1 MNNVETRIAAHPI
14 TRSLSDEAFKVIITG
29 AREELFEPGQVIFRP
44 QEPANSIYLIEE
56 GKVAIEAHNTGG
68 ADRPLQ
74 IIGPGSVLGWSWLF
88 APFTWHF
95 QARTLERTRAI
106 RLDGAHVLARC
117 EADHQVGYEIMKRVS
132 QVLIERLHAAMT
144 QSKP

>member
-1 MNNVETRIAAHPI
+1 MNNIETRIAAHPI

-29 AREELFEPGQVIFRP
+29 AREELFEPGQVIFRAR
-44 QEPANSIYLIEE
+44 EPANSIYLIEQ
-56 GKVAIEAHNTGG
+56 GKVAIEAHDPGA
-68 ADRPLQ
+68 ADRPVQ
-74 IIGPGSVLGWSWLF
+74 TVGAGDVLGWSWLF

-95 QARTLERTRAI
+95 QARALEQTRVI
-106 RLDGAHVLARC
+106 RLDGAHVLCRC

-132 QVLIERLHAAMT
+132 QVLIERLHAAIT